1 MLPSSDVLSS
11 APTLQ
16 HHTPSQSHTRGGII
30 WVLFVWFWKILG
42 KLCWTLYAS
51 LYFHLTSTPPS
62 AAVDKDIQRSV
73 DMYIYLISFV
83 LCTTCLSARAAAEL
97 GALLCLQMNR
107 RER

>member
-16 HHTPSQSHTRGGII
+16 HHTPAQPHTRGGNYLGPFCL
-30 WVLFVWFWKILG
+30 VLEDFG
-42 KLCWTLYAS
+42 KALLDLYVS

-73 DMYIYLISFV
+73 DM
-83 LCTTCLSARAAAEL
+83 
-97 GALLCLQMNR
+97 
-107 RER
+107 